1 MEIIVHGEGAMG
13 NVLADLI
20 KNQEE
25 LFLTGFSSELKDETG
40 DIIIDFSHP
49 GRLETLLD
57 YAVEKK
63 IPLLIATTGYSE
75 EISEKIQIAGR
86 CIPILISTNTSIGV
100 NIVNRILEN
109 IAPVLYKNFDIEIIE
124 KHHNKKLDSPSG
136 TAKTLYNTIKNS
148 CSEEFNE
155 VHGRLGNSKRD
166 KGEIGIHAV
175 RGGTVVGEHSILFA
189 GEDEIIEIKHTAL
202 SKKIFAKGAIEAG
215 KLLIKKSAG
224 VYTMKDIY

>member
-1 MEIIVHGEGAMG
+1 MDIIIHGEGVMG
-13 NVLADLI
+13 NVLVDLI
-20 KNQEE
+20 KNQDD
-25 LFLTGFSSELKDETG
+25 LFLTGFSDELKGETG

-49 GRLETLLD
+49 SKIEALLD
-57 YAVEKK
+57 YAVLKK

-75 EISEKIQIAGR
+75 EISEKIEIAGKT
-86 CIPILISTNTSIGV
+86 IPILLSSNTSIGV
-100 NIVNRILEN
+100 NVVNRILEN

-155 VHGRLGNSKRD
+155 VHGRSGNSMRD
-166 KGEIGIHAV
+166 KREIGIHAV
-175 RGGTVVGEHSILFA
+175 RGGTIVGEHSIIFA

-202 SKKIFAKGAIEAG
+202 SKRIFAKGAIEAG
-215 KLLIKKSAG
+215 KLILGRSPG